1 MEFVVG
7 PVVALLLAMK
17 FNVYTNKKTEKHIQV
32 LESKVE
38 LLENRAQAAETEMP
52 KKILATI
59 SPVARAVKA
68 LNEQVG
74 IQ

>member
-7 PVVALLLAMK
+7 PVLALLLAMK
-17 FNVYTNKKTEKHIQV
+17 FNVYKTKKTEARIQV
-32 LESKVE
+32 LENKVE
-38 LLENRAQAAETEMP
+38 LLENRAQAVETEMP

-59 SPVARAVKA
+59 SPVARAVRT

>member
-7 PVVALLLAMK
+7 PVVALLVAMK
-17 FNVYTNKKTEKHIQV
+17 FTVYTNKKTEERLQI
-32 LESKVE
+32 LESKIE
-38 LLENRAQAAETEMP
+38 LIENRATAVETEMP

-74 IQ
+74 I

>member
-7 PVVALLLAMK
+7 PVLALLVAMK
-17 FNVYTNKKTEKHIQV
+17 FNVYKTKKTEERIQV

-38 LLENRAQAAETEMP
+38 QLENRAQVVESEMP

-74 IQ
+74 I

>member
-1 MEFVVG
+1 MEYVVG
-7 PVVALLLAMK
+7 PILALLVGMK
-17 FNVYTNKKTEKHIQV
+17 FSIYKDKPLEDRIKGMEEKIE
-32 LESKVE
+32 LIES
-38 LLENRAQAAETEMP
+38 RATAVETEMP

-59 SPVARAVKA
+59 SPVARAVRK

>member
-7 PVVALLLAMK
+7 PVLALLVAMK
-17 FNVYTNKKTEKHIQV
+17 FNVYKSKKADKRIQI
-32 LESKVE
+32 LENKVE
-38 LLENRAQAAETEMP
+38 LLENRAQVVESEMP

-74 IQ
+74 I

>member
-7 PVVALLLAMK
+7 PIVALLVAMK
-17 FNVYTNKKTEKHIQV
+17 FNVYKSKKSDERIQI

-38 LLENRAQAAETEMP
+38 LLENRAQAVESEMP

-74 IQ
+74 I

>member
-1 MEFVVG
+1 M
-7 PVVALLLAMK
+7 ALLVAMK
-17 FNVYTNKKTEKHIQV
+17 FNVYKSKQADKRIQI
-32 LESKVE
+32 LENKVE
-38 LLENRAQAAETEMP
+38 LLENRAQVVESEMP

-74 IQ
+74 I

>member
-7 PVVALLLAMK
+7 PVLALLLAMK
-17 FNVYTNKKTEKHIQV
+17 FNVYKTKKTEARIQV
-32 LESKVE
+32 LENKVE
-38 LLENRAQAAETEMP
+38 LLESRAQAVETEMP

-59 SPVARAVKA
+59 SPVARAVRT

>member
-7 PVVALLLAMK
+7 PVLALLVAMK
-17 FNVYTNKKTEKHIQV
+17 FNVYKSKESDKRIQV
-32 LESKVE
+32 LEEKIG
-38 LLENRAQAAETEMP
+38 LLESRAQAVENEMP
-52 KKILATI
+52 KKIMATI

-74 IQ
+74 I

>member
-7 PVVALLLAMK
+7 PVLALLVAMK
-17 FNVYTNKKTEKHIQV
+17 FNVYQSKKADQRIQI
-32 LESKVE
+32 LENKVE
-38 LLENRAQAAETEMP
+38 LLENRAQVVESEMP

-74 IQ
+74 I